1 MGEYV
6 LGIESTA
13 HTFGV
18 GVVDLRSFRILANV
32 WRTYSPPP
40 GSGIHPR
47 EAAEHHA
54 AHGPRLVR
62 EALGAAGVS
71 LRDVVAVAYSA
82 GPGLGPSL
90 RVGAVIARALAAK
103 LEVPLV
109 PVHHGVAHVEVARYA
124 TGSCDPLVLLVS
136 GGHTMVLG
144 FADGRYRVFGET
156 LDVAVGNAL
165 DKVARMLGL
174 PNPGVPYLEKCA
186 ESGRRFLDVPISIV
200 GQDVSFSGLVTR
212 AEQLLREG
220 ADVGDICLSV
230 VEAAYYALAEVVER
244 ALAFT
249 GKREL
254 VVSGGVARSARLR
267 RVMEAVAEMHGAEL
281 RVVPFEYAGD
291 NGAMIALTGALAF
304 RRGVAVDVDRSFVNQ
319 SWRLDD
325 VEIPWFWDLCARN

>member
-13 HTFGV
+13 HTFSV
-18 GVVDLRSFRILANV
+18 GIVELSSLRILANV
-32 WRTYSPPP
+32 GRTLSPPP

-54 AHGPRLVR
+54 SHGPKLIR
-62 EALGAAGVS
+62 EALASAGIKV
-71 LRDVVAVAYSA
+71 RDLVAVAYSA
-82 GPGLGPSL
+82 GPGLGPAL
-90 RVGAVIARALAAK
+90 RVGAVAARAIAARF
-103 LEVPLV
+103 EVPLV

-165 DKVARMLGL
+165 DKVARLLGL
-174 PNPGVPYLEKCA
+174 PNPGVPNLEKCA
-186 ESGRRFLDVPISIV
+186 EAGKRFLDVPISII

-212 AEQLLREG
+212 AEQLLRQG
-220 ADVGDICLSV
+220 ADMGDICLSV
-230 VEAAYYALAEVVER
+230 IEAAYYALAEVVER

-254 VVSGGVARSARLR
+254 VISGGVARSRRLR
-267 RVMEAVAEMHGAEL
+267 EIMQVVAELHGATL
-281 RVVPFEYAGD
+281 KIVPFEYAGD

-304 RRGVAVDVDRSFVNQ
+304 RRGIGVTIDESFVRQ
-319 SWRLDD
+319 DWRLDEVD
-325 VEIPWFWDLCARN
+325 IPWFWDLCPAN